1 MIKQSKVPP
10 MPRVKEAS
18 VSNPPTATEWI
29 NEYRELKEENE
40 RLHRA
45 VQNYDDANVK
55 ISLELNETRL
65 RLAKAEA
72 RIEELT
78 RVNVETVV
86 VDNEESRIPIV
97 VSLEKY

>member
-18 VSNPPTATEWI
+18 VSNPLTATEWI
-29 NEYRELKEENE
+29 NEYRELKEENA
-40 RLHRA
+40 RMHKA
-45 VQNYDDANVK
+45 IKNYDAANRK

-78 RVNVETVV
+78 RVNVEVIT
-86 VDNEESRIPIV
+86 E
-97 VSLEKY
+97 